1 MAKGEAKAMLGKWA
15 FLIGLILAV
24 GLGIFAAYA
33 GSWLA
38 WVLVLLGLIVG
49 FVNISDKEVGSFLTA
64 GTVMVLMGY
73 FGGQTLSSVV
83 YLSSIFNNILTL
95 FVPATIVVAV
105 KSVLALARN

>member
-1 MAKGEAKAMLGKWA
+1 MAKGEAKAMLGRWA
-15 FLIGLILAV
+15 FLIGVVLAV
-24 GLGIFAAYA
+24 IFGFITA
-33 GSWLA
+33 GTWLSWT
-38 WVLVLLGLIVG
+38 LVVIGLIVG
-49 FVNISDKEVGSFLTA
+49 LVNINDKEVGAFLTA

-105 KSVLALARN
+105 QSVLSLARN

>member
-1 MAKGEAKAMLGKWA
+1 MTKGNMMGMIGRWS
-15 FLIGLILAV
+15 FLIGLVLAV

-38 WVLVLLGLIVG
+38 WVLVVLGLIVG
-49 FVNISDKEVGSFLTA
+49 FVNISDKEVGAFLTA
-64 GTVMVLMGY
+64 GTIMVLMGY
-73 FGGQTLSSVV
+73 FGGQTLSSVL

-105 KSVLALARN
+105 KSVLALAKN